1 MPERAGASLTAH
13 LRGRRLHSLRRVN
26 DDPDTVP
33 PRAADTGSGPRRPA
47 GTARVL
53 AVLRLVSVNRQ
64 LSRLLA
70 AFLAMTI
77 VEYGQWITILLYA
90 YKRDGATAAG
100 LVALAQLIPSI
111 LLAPMIGAH
120 GSRMGVARLL
130 VACYVVSTLMLG
142 ACGVTILLGGP
153 PLVVYACAVLFT
165 LPLGV
170 SIPLHGV
177 LTPLVVRHPD
187 ELTAANVATG
197 WCKGAGALA
206 GPLLAGLMIGIGG
219 TGLACVVLA
228 GLAACAPVLA
238 RVRPL
243 RTAAEDE
250 EPGWRD
256 LIAAARTIA
265 GRSNT
270 RVLMAY
276 RAGSAAIEGAIDLL
290 VVLLAIRVLVIGP
303 AAAGYLSAAFG
314 VGGLVG
320 ASAGV
325 LLVGRHLARP
335 LAGAALLGAAALA
348 ALTLASTT
356 AVAVLLLIAVGAF
369 RAVQSI
375 SAQTLLQRSTPLDVI
390 VCAFVLI
397 ESVRDAGLAFGSLA
411 VPVLLVIGGTD
422 AAFLGMAAIALV
434 IVLATLRQLRT
445 MDRQA
450 DIPVVE
456 MGVLRN
462 IEIFSAL
469 PAAPLE
475 TLARESSYVTV
486 DAGVPVIVEGTEGD
500 RYYAVTG
507 GEVVVTQG
515 GREIRRMGAGEGFG
529 ELALLYPVRRSASV
543 IPSRESTLLVMER
556 AAFLATL
563 HASIHVRAAADQVAS
578 RFLAEAR

>member
-1 MPERAGASLTAH
+1 VGNN
-13 LRGRRLHSLRRVN
+13 G
-26 DDPDTVP
+26 
-33 PRAADTGSGPRRPA
+33 
-47 GTARVL
+47 
-53 AVLRLVSVNRQ
+53 Q

-77 VEYGQWITILLYA
+77 VEYGQWITILVYA
-90 YKRDGATAAG
+90 YKHGGATAAG

-111 LLAPMIGAH
+111 LLAPVIGAH
-120 GSRMGVARLL
+120 GSRMGVPRLL
-130 VACYVVSTLMLG
+130 VACYLTSTVMLG
-142 ACGVTILLGGP
+142 ACGATILLGGP
-153 PLVVYACAVLFT
+153 PLLVYAFAVLFT

-170 SIPLHGV
+170 SIPLHSV

-219 TGLACVVLA
+219 TGLACVTLA
-228 GLAACAPVLA
+228 GLAACTPVLA

-243 RTAAEDE
+243 RTAAEGEGE
-250 EPGWRD
+250 ERGLRD
-256 LIAAARTIA
+256 LIAAAHTIA
-265 GRSNT
+265 ARRNT

-314 VGGLVG
+314 VGGLLG

-325 LLVGRHLARP
+325 LLVGRRLAVP
-335 LAGAALLGAAALA
+335 LAGAALLGAVALA

-356 AVAVLLLIAVGAF
+356 AAAVALLIVVGAC

-397 ESVRDAGLAFGSLA
+397 ESIRDAGLAFGSLA
-411 VPVLLVIGGTD
+411 VPALVALGGTN
-422 AAFLGMAAIALV
+422 AAFLGMAALALAV
-434 IVLATLRQLRT
+434 VLTTLGRLRT
-445 MDRQA
+445 MDREA
-450 DIPVVE
+450 DVPVVE

-475 TLARESSYVTV
+475 TLARESSYLTV
-486 DAGVPVIVEGTEGD
+486 GAGVPVIHEGEEGD
-500 RYYAVTG
+500 RYYAVTH
-507 GEVVVTQG
+507 GEVVVTKA

-529 ELALLYPVRRSASV
+529 ETALLHPVRRTASV
-543 IPSRESTLLVMER
+543 TPSCETTLLTVER
-556 AAFLATL
+556 SAFLATL
-563 HASIHVRAAADQVAS
+563 QASIHVHAAASEVSS
-578 RFLAEAR
+578 RLLAEAP

>member
-1 MPERAGASLTAH
+1 
-13 LRGRRLHSLRRVN
+13 
-26 DDPDTVP
+26 
-33 PRAADTGSGPRRPA
+33 
-47 GTARVL
+47 
-53 AVLRLVSVNRQ
+53 VLRLVGFNRQ

-70 AFLAMTI
+70 AFLVMTI
-77 VEYGQWITILLYA
+77 VEYGQWITILVYA
-90 YKRDGATAAG
+90 YKHGGATAAG

-130 VACYVVSTLMLG
+130 VVCYVASTLALG
-142 ACGVTILLGGP
+142 ACGATILLGGP

-165 LPLGV
+165 VPLGV
-170 SIPLHGV
+170 SIPLHSV

-197 WCKGAGALA
+197 WCKGAGALG
-206 GPLLAGLMIGIGG
+206 GPLLAGLLIDVGG
-219 TGLACVVLA
+219 TGAACAGLA
-228 GLAACAPVLA
+228 GLAACTPVLA

-243 RTAAEDE
+243 RTAAEGEDE
-250 EPGWRD
+250 EPGLRD

-265 GRSNT
+265 ARPNT

-276 RAGSAAIEGAIDLL
+276 RAGSAATEGAIDLL

-303 AAAGYLSAAFG
+303 AAAGYLSSAFG

-325 LLVGRHLARP
+325 LLVGRRLAFP

-348 ALTLASTT
+348 ALALASTT

-369 RAVQSI
+369 RSVQSI

-411 VPVLLVIGGTD
+411 VPVLVAIGGSD
-422 AAFLGMAAIALV
+422 AAFIGMAALAPI
-434 IVLATLRQLRT
+434 IVLPTLRQLRT
-445 MDRQA
+445 MDREA
-450 DIPVVE
+450 DMPVVE

-486 DAGVPVIVEGTEGD
+486 DPGVSVIEEGEQGD
-500 RYYAVTG
+500 RYYAVTD
-507 GEVVVTQG
+507 GEVVVTKE
-515 GREIRRMGAGEGFG
+515 GREIRRMGTGEGFG
-529 ELALLYPVRRSASV
+529 ETALLYPVRRTATVTSA
-543 IPSRESTLLVMER
+543 RATTLLTIER

-563 HASIHVRAAADQVAS
+563 HASIHAHAAAERVAS
-578 RFLAEAR
+578 GLLAEAP